1 MTFHD
6 FSNARLAESV
16 AIMGETVT
24 FNGSPYKAVVTDL
37 EATEDAEAG
46 GFRPGYAA
54 TVYIRKNGFPNPALG
69 QKMTVRGKEVRIKV
83 ISTDA
88 ISYKMTVDDLSR

>member
-1 MTFHD
+1 MTFHQIT
-6 FSNARLAESV
+6 NARLAESV
-16 AIMGETVT
+16 AYMGESVT
-24 FNGSPYKAVVTDL
+24 INGGSHKAIVNDL

-54 TVYIRKNGFPNPALG
+54 TVYARKDGFPIPFLG

-88 ISYKMTVDDLSR
+88 ISYKMTVDDLAR